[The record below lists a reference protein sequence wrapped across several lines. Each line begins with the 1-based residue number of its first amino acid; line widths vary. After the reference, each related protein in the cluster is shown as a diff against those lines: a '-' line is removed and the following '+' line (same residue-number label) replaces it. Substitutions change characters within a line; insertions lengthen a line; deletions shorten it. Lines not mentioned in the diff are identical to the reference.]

1 MRRRRACDAQADEPL
16 CHQSRLTCH
25 TCIGIFIHVD
35 ASLLTIQPASA
46 EPIYRQIVEQLR
58 RLIAGGQLLAGELL
72 PSVREVAGF
81 HAINPMTVSRAYN
94 LAESEGL
101 LERLRGKGMAV
112 AATRKAGQTQAQRLA
127 LLEPQLQSLARQA
140 RELELPAEPV
150 VRRLDRMLKEN
161 PDERRRA

>member
-1 MRRRRACDAQADEPL
+1 M
-16 CHQSRLTCH
+16 
-25 TCIGIFIHVD
+25 D

-58 RLIAGGQLLAGELL
+58 RLIAGGQLPPGELL

-81 HAINPMTVSRAYN
+81 HAVNPMTVSRAYS

-101 LERLRGKGMAV
+101 LERQRGKGMTVAV
-112 AATRKAGQTQAQRLA
+112 QSKPALSQAQRLG
-127 LLEPQLQSLARQA
+127 LLEPQIVALARQA

-150 VRRLDRMLKEN
+150 LRRLDKLLKE
-161 PDERRRA
+161 

>member
-1 MRRRRACDAQADEPL
+1 M
-16 CHQSRLTCH
+16 
-25 TCIGIFIHVD
+25 D

-58 RLIAGGQLLAGELL
+58 RLIAGGQLPPGELL

-81 HAINPMTVSRAYN
+81 HAVNPMTVSRAYS

-112 AATRKAGQTQAQRLA
+112 AATRGSGRSQAQRMA
-127 LLEPQLQSLARQA
+127 LLEPQIEALARQA

-150 VRRLDRMLKEN
+150 LRRLGKLLE
-161 PDERRRA
+161 E

>member
-1 MRRRRACDAQADEPL
+1 M
-16 CHQSRLTCH
+16 
-25 TCIGIFIHVD
+25 D

-58 RLIAGGQLLAGELL
+58 RLIAGGQLPPGELL

-81 HAINPMTVSRAYN
+81 HAVNPMTVSRAYS

-112 AATRKAGQTQAQRLA
+112 AGTRRISQTQAQRMA
-127 LLEPQLQSLARQA
+127 LLEPQIVALARQA

-150 VRRLDRMLKEN
+150 LRRLGKLMED
-161 PDERRRA
+161 